1 MDCDD
6 EVMLTVR
13 ITAAERALLRDL
25 ARGHG
30 GDVSGVAVDG
40 LLEVIP
46 SLHDDGS
53 VLPLLRVLARPAPCA
68 VTLWLPAPVAD
79 LLPLLGERLVRTG
92 GPSAGPASAALSA
105 ALRVWLAGDRA
116 LLAAGLARLHGGR
129 GAAGAVSG
137 PVVAGPVLGGPAAGG
152 PAAGGPA
159 RVEVAA

>member
-25 ARGHG
+25 ARGQG

-46 SLHDDGS
+46 ALHDDGS
-53 VLPLLRVLARPAPCA
+53 ALPLLRVLSRPAPCA
-68 VTLWLPAPVAD
+68 VTLWLPAPIAD

-105 ALRVWLAGDRA
+105 ALRLWLAGDRA
-116 LLAAGLARLHGGR
+116 VLAAGLARLHGGC
-129 GAAGAVSG
+129 AARRLAGEAAVGG
-137 PVVAGPVLGGPAAGG
+137 PV
-152 PAAGGPA
+152 
-159 RVEVAA
+159 RIEVAA

>member
-1 MDCDD
+1 MDCD

-13 ITAAERALLRDL
+13 ITAAERALLREL

-30 GDVSGVAVDG
+30 GDVSDVAVDG

-46 SLHDDGS
+46 ALHDDAS

-68 VTLWLPAPVAD
+68 LVLWLPAPVAD

-105 ALRVWLAGDRA
+105 ALRLWLAGDRPA
-116 LLAAGLARLHGGR
+116 LAGALARLHGGC
-129 GAAGAVSG
+129 GAAGA
-137 PVVAGPVLGGPAAGG
+137 LGAVGAVRAVRAVRAFG
-152 PAAGGPA
+152 AEVA
-159 RVEVAA
+159 RVAA

>member
-1 MDCDD
+1 MDCDG

-13 ITAAERALLRDL
+13 IAAAERALLRDL

-46 SLHDDGS
+46 ALSDDGS

-92 GPSAGPASAALSA
+92 GPATGSASAALSA
-105 ALRVWLAGDRA
+105 ALRLWLAGDRA
-116 LLAAGLARLHGGR
+116 VLAAGLARLHGGC
-129 GAAGAVSG
+129 GATGRAARSAVG
-137 PVVAGPVLGGPAAGG
+137 GVA
-152 PAAGGPA
+152 
-159 RVEVAA
+159 RIEVAA